1 MFFLWF
7 VPHKLVGNYINAMDV
22 CLLPNQKKKNLIL
35 NGVGDISC
43 FTSPLKLFEY
53 MSHKKTI
60 VASNI
65 EVLKEILNEENSI
78 LVDPENINEWINS
91 LDKLKDSTNREK
103 ISNQALIDF
112 GPYTWKNRVKQILI
126 EK

>member
-1 MFFLWF
+1 
-7 VPHKLVGNYINAMDV
+7 
-22 CLLPNQKKKNLIL
+22 
-35 NGVGDISC
+35 
-43 FTSPLKLFEY
+43 

-91 LDKLKDSTNREK
+91 LDKLKDYTNREK

-126 EK
+126 EKK